1 MIHLLINLIRILL
14 RLIPVIVILIA
25 LYRNP
30 GHLRLKK
37 AGYKEKDVTVGDVR
51 FHYAESS
58 DTEKPVMVLLH
69 GEMMDWFS
77 YHRVMTALCD
87 TYHVYVPD
95 LPGHGKTR
103 CPDDYEMNA
112 GNIGS
117 SLAKFIEEVIGRPV
131 IICGNSAGGLLA
143 VWLAANKPDAVIHC
157 AAWTAV
163 DMAEDDDKVTKVR
176 AINAGG
182 TQNIAD
188 VCKRRNAVC
197 YESRNTLMV
206 NEALY
211 DKVTLCT

>member
-103 CPDDYEMNA
+103 CSP
-112 GNIGS
+112 
-117 SLAKFIEEVIGRPV
+117 
-131 IICGNSAGGLLA
+131 
-143 VWLAANKPDAVIHC
+143 
-157 AAWTAV
+157 
-163 DMAEDDDKVTKVR
+163 
-176 AINAGG
+176 
-182 TQNIAD
+182 
-188 VCKRRNAVC
+188 
-197 YESRNTLMV
+197 
-206 NEALY
+206 
-211 DKVTLCT
+211 